1 MSRLKVEH
9 GTLTLPAKLLRAL
22 EVEDDGYLEALP
34 VEGGVLL
41 KPVSE
46 RDPAVEAAIAE
57 GLEDLRAGRVTPA
70 FESTEEF
77 EAYRRTDAY
86 KRFLE
91 GEDDAS
97 DQ

>member
-9 GTLTLPAKLLRAL
+9 GTLTLPTKLRRAL
-22 EVEDDGYLEALP
+22 KIEDDGSLEALP

-41 KPVSE
+41 KSIAE

-57 GLEDLRAGRVTPA
+57 GLEDVEAGRVTPA
-70 FESTEEF
+70 FESMEEF

-91 GEDDAS
+91 GEDDVN